1 MFAIVGTFISVI
13 LTSLLFYLLTLPT
26 SLPFSL
32 NQSFAFGSLI
42 SATDPVTVLTILSEM
57 KANKI
62 LYILIFGESFL
73 NDAVSMI
80 FYETTLKL
88 RNH

>member
-1 MFAIVGTFISVI
+1 
-13 LTSLLFYLLTLPT
+13 
-26 SLPFSL
+26 
-32 NQSFAFGSLI
+32 
-42 SATDPVTVLTILSEM
+42 M

-88 RNH
+88 RNNKDESYSYLTW